1 MRLLVAEDDPQLG
14 DSLARGL
21 RGRSYAVDLVVDG
34 QDAVS
39 HATLNTYDAMIIDV
53 MLPKRDGLSVA
64 RTLRSRGVTAPI
76 LMLTAKGHESDIVL
90 GLKLGADDY
99 VTKPFSI
106 KELLARADDYLVK
119 PFAFDELLARL
130 RAITRRTS
138 TIRETIL
145 NVGPLSVDTRR
156 QRVTRG
162 DTVIPLTAK
171 EYALLE
177 FLARNEGTVV
187 TRADITAH
195 VWDDNHDPTSN
206 TLEVYINRLRHKI
219 DDASQAS
226 FIQTRRGAGYALVAP
241 ATEST
246 DAPESTDATE

>member
-1 MRLLVAEDDPQLG
+1 MRLLVAEDDPRLG

-34 QDAVS
+34 EEAVS
-39 HATLNTYDAMIIDV
+39 RAAINTYDAMIIDV
-53 MLPKRDGLSVA
+53 MLPRRDGLSVA

-76 LMLTAKGHESDIVL
+76 LMLTARDAIADRVA
-90 GLKLGADDY
+90 GLDAG
-99 VTKPFSI
+99 
-106 KELLARADDYLVK
+106 ADDYLVK

-130 RAITRRTS
+130 RAITRRTP

-145 NVGPLSVDTRR
+145 TIGPLSVDTRR
-156 QRVTRG
+156 QRVARG
-162 DTVIPLTAK
+162 DTIIPLTAK

-195 VWDDNHDPTSN
+195 VWDDNHDPMSN

-219 DDASQAS
+219 DGESHASL
-226 FIQTRRGAGYALVAP
+226 IQTRRGAGYVLAAP
-241 ATEST
+241 AADVT
-246 DAPESTDATE
+246 DSSE

>member
-34 QDAVS
+34 QVAVS
-39 HATLNTYDAMIIDV
+39 RAALNTYDAMIIDV

-64 RTLRSRGVTAPI
+64 RTLRSQGVTAPI
-76 LMLTAKGHESDIVL
+76 LMLTARDAIADRVA
-90 GLKLGADDY
+90 GLDAG
-99 VTKPFSI
+99 
-106 KELLARADDYLVK
+106 ADDYLVK

-130 RAITRRTS
+130 RALTRRTS

-145 NVGPLSVDTRR
+145 TVGPLSVDTRR

-187 TRADITAH
+187 TRAHITAH
-195 VWDDNHDPTSN
+195 VWDDNHDPLSN

-219 DDASQAS
+219 DDESHASL
-226 FIQTRRGAGYALVAP
+226 IQTRRGAGYVLIAP
-241 ATEST
+241 ATEAT
-246 DAPESTDATE
+246 DARE

>member
-34 QDAVS
+34 QEAVRR
-39 HATLNTYDAMIIDV
+39 AALNTYDAMIIDV

-64 RTLRSRGVTAPI
+64 RTLRSQGITAPI
-76 LMLTAKGHESDIVL
+76 LMLTARDAIADRVA
-90 GLKLGADDY
+90 GLDAG
-99 VTKPFSI
+99 
-106 KELLARADDYLVK
+106 ADDYLVK

-130 RAITRRTS
+130 RAITRRTP

-145 NVGPLSVDTRR
+145 IVGPLSVDTRR

-162 DTVIPLTAK
+162 DTIIPLTAK

-195 VWDDNHDPTSN
+195 VWDDNHDPLSN

-219 DDASQAS
+219 DDASQPS
-226 FIQTRRGAGYALVAP
+226 FIQTRRGAGYVFVAP
-241 ATEST
+241 GIGST
-246 DAPESTDATE
+246 DASG

>member
-34 QDAVS
+34 QDAINR
-39 HATLNTYDAMIIDV
+39 AALNTYDAMILDV

-76 LMLTAKGHESDIVL
+76 LMLTARDAIADRVA
-90 GLKLGADDY
+90 GLDAG
-99 VTKPFSI
+99 
-106 KELLARADDYLVK
+106 ADDYLVK

-145 NVGPLSVDTRR
+145 TIGPLSVDTRR

-162 DTVIPLTAK
+162 DTIIPLTAK

-177 FLARNEGTVV
+177 FLAQNEGTVV
-187 TRADITAH
+187 TRANITAH
-195 VWDDNHDPTSN
+195 VWDDNHDPMSN

-219 DDASQAS
+219 DDGLHASL
-226 FIQTRRGAGYALVAP
+226 IHTRRGAGYVLIAPEIAPEIAP
-241 ATEST
+241 AIEAT
-246 DAPESTDATE
+246 DASE

>member
-21 RGRSYAVDLVVDG
+21 RGRAYAVDLVVDG
-34 QDAVS
+34 QEAVRR
-39 HATLNTYDAMIIDV
+39 AALNTYDAMIIDV
-53 MLPKRDGLSVA
+53 MLPKRDGFSVA
-64 RTLRSRGVTAPI
+64 RTLRSQGVTAPI
-76 LMLTAKGHESDIVL
+76 LMLTARDAIADRVA
-90 GLKLGADDY
+90 GLDAG
-99 VTKPFSI
+99 
-106 KELLARADDYLVK
+106 ADDYLVK

-138 TIRETIL
+138 TIRAMIL
-145 NVGPLSVDTRR
+145 KIGPLSVDTRT

-162 DTVIPLTAK
+162 ETIIPLTAK

-177 FLARNEGTVV
+177 YLAQNEGTVV

-195 VWDDNHDPTSN
+195 VWDDNHDPMSN

-219 DDASQAS
+219 DGASQVS

-246 DAPESTDATE
+246 GGSE